1 MVVATRKANLP
12 LNLHT
17 ATNDMLLRSN
27 STKDSLLLNRNMVT
41 TKDLPSPTST
51 RDPVDLLPLLQ
62 LLSNSAMALPIA
74 TTLDTQTAPAGEKPF
89 SSVSTISTSADS
101 CAAVSTMFAT

>member
-1 MVVATRKANLP
+1 MAVATHKANLL

-51 RDPVDLLPLLQ
+51 RDPV
-62 LLSNSAMALPIA
+62 S
-74 TTLDTQTAPAGEKPF
+74 
-89 SSVSTISTSADS
+89 
-101 CAAVSTMFAT
+101 

>member
-1 MVVATRKANLP
+1 MAVATRKASLL

-17 ATNDMLLRSN
+17 ATNDMLPRSN

-51 RDPVDLLPLLQ
+51 RDLVR
-62 LLSNSAMALPIA
+62 
-74 TTLDTQTAPAGEKPF
+74 
-89 SSVSTISTSADS
+89 
-101 CAAVSTMFAT
+101 